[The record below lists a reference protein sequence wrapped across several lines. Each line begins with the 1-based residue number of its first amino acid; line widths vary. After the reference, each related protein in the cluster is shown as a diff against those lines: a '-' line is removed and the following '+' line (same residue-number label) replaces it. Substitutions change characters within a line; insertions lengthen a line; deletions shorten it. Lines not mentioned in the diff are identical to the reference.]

1 MTMQGRWVVK
11 GTVLQRICRRSTG
24 VAVMTLLVGVL
35 SSSVVGA
42 QDRAAAQKAFEAG
55 QYQQV
60 VDSAASGP
68 DPSVLFL
75 GALSAQKLNATDRA
89 NAFFDQLVQRPPND
103 AWHFVGQSAKQLLA
117 GDDEGALNSANQA
130 VAADGGLSEASYALG
145 LVLFKRQDWA
155 GAAAAFDRAST
166 LQPTF
171 AHAQYYAGLS
181 HYRANRPDLMA
192 ARFERF
198 LKLAPDAPERPEV
211 QQIMKTIRGR

>member
-1 MTMQGRWVVK
+1 MK
-11 GTVLQRICRRSTG
+11 GTVLRRIYRRSTG
-24 VAVMTLLVGVL
+24 VAVITLLVGVL

-117 GDDEGALNSANQA
+117 GDDDGALNSANQA

-155 GAAAAFDRAST
+155 GAAAAFDRASA

>member
-1 MTMQGRWVVK
+1 MK
-11 GTVLQRICRRSTG
+11 PSVLRRISRGKIGATALILFAAVLCST
-24 VAVMTLLVGVL
+24 AV
-35 SSSVVGA
+35 SA
-42 QDRAAAQKAFEAG
+42 QDRAAAQRAFEAG
-55 QYQQV
+55 RYQEV
-60 VDSAASGP
+60 VDAAGTGP

-89 NAFFDQLVQRPPND
+89 NALLDQLVGRPAND

-117 GDDEGALNSANQA
+117 GDDEAALNSANQA
-130 VAADGGLSEASYALG
+130 TAANGDLAEASYALG
-145 LVLFKRQDWA
+145 LVLFKRQDWG
-155 GAAAAFDRAST
+155 GAAAAFDRASM

-211 QQIMKTIRGR
+211 QQIMRTIRGR

>member
-1 MTMQGRWVVK
+1 
-11 GTVLQRICRRSTG
+11 
-24 VAVMTLLVGVL
+24 
-35 SSSVVGA
+35 
-42 QDRAAAQKAFEAG
+42 
-55 QYQQV
+55 
-60 VDSAASGP
+60 
-68 DPSVLFL
+68 VLFL

-89 NAFFDQLVQRPPND
+89 NALLDQLVGRPAND

-117 GDDEGALNSANQA
+117 GDDEAALNSANQA
-130 VAADGGLSEASYALG
+130 TAANGDLAEASYALG
-145 LVLFKRQDWA
+145 LVLFKRQDWG
-155 GAAAAFDRAST
+155 GAAAAFDRASM

-211 QQIMKTIRGR
+211 QQIMRTIRGR